1 MCVMIATNRLRKKI
15 MLIPAFSQR
24 VINKE
29 SMVFTM
35 IRLKKLRPNILETNK
50 VPKNPQETTSRI
62 VIALG

>member
-1 MCVMIATNRLRKKI
+1 MIATNRLRKKI